1 MFLQKRFVVPAS
13 DDQSKI
19 PFGRVNHNKYMVTDR
34 TAYIGTS
41 NWAGDYFIDTA
52 GIGLI
57 LQDNDAA
64 AAAVK
69 LDSSDGTTET
79 ENRTEKV
86 PVASTLRTDLVSVFE
101 RDWSSLYALDLH

>member
-1 MFLQKRFVVPAS
+1 MPAN
-13 DDQSKI
+13 DDQAKI

-57 LQDNDAA
+57 LQDNDSSGTAA
-64 AAAVK
+64 AAAASVAV
-69 LDSSDGTTET
+69 GTDAPMPTQ
-79 ENRTEKV
+79 ENRTAENAV
-86 PVASTLRTDLVSVFE
+86 SSIRNDLAAVFE